1 MQTLHGRGKNSHV
14 ALFPQAYPN
23 VHWWPLDDVTFA
35 ASFLHLENI
44 SWAIQADIAI
54 LNQGMTVTHTRR
66 QGIMVSNNSCSGWG
80 DMRRSNR
87 RVFNNST
94 GGEDL
99 LYIVFFGLLG

>member
-54 LNQGMTVTHTRR
+54 LNQGMTVTTQEGKELWSAIIHAVV
-66 QGIMVSNNSCSGWG
+66 GVI
-80 DMRRSNR
+80 
-87 RVFNNST
+87 
-94 GGEDL
+94 
-99 LYIVFFGLLG
+99 